1 MHILKFYI
9 LKLFKEEYYSSANKV
24 KVNKDLTSRHGVFI
38 TANMSSEVLKSSS
51 EYILIKIN
59 ECNPEI
65 LATLYT
71 QDTGRRQTQHRNLK
85 DIVIYIYM

>member
-1 MHILKFYI
+1 MH
-9 LKLFKEEYYSSANKV
+9 V
-24 KVNKDLTSRHGVFI
+24 SRKNNEHCD
-38 TANMSSEVLKSSS
+38 MSSEVLKSLS

-71 QDTGRRQTQHRNLK
+71 QDTERRQTQHRNLK
-85 DIVIYIYM
+85 DIIVIYIYME